1 MKRSPRYATQVGFTK
16 EAVKTLLFTIDH
28 FCEMVFSFASKFKFL
43 DEHRSMSLK
52 WHGFDKDGESFL
64 RDDPNDPVMIENV
77 LPYIQDVSQLLLR

>member
-1 MKRSPRYATQVGFTK
+1 MKRLPRYAAQVGFTK

-43 DEHRSMSLK
+43 DQIQSLSIK
-52 WHGFDKDGESFL
+52 WYGTDEDGESFI

-77 LPYIQDVSQLLLR
+77 LPYIRDVSQLLL